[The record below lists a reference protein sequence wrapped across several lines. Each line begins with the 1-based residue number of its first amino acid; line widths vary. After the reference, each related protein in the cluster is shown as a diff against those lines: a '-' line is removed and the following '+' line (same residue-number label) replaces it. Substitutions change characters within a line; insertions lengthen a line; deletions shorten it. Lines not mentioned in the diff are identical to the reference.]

1 MVTSNHNKVC
11 VSVSLM
17 RFKFSCK
24 ETDGGI
30 GFEAKGCGLGYR
42 YDGRTL
48 TLDVLHLCMR
58 RPLLLLDLGP
68 VFPRNP
74 LLYAEFLEKAAQIN
88 ALLYSSNQTLNL
100 SETIHIEKLAPVVA
114 QLSKTAELA
123 HDVEMKNF
131 ARFAASLSAIHELH
145 ACRLEQQDRVN
156 ASEARYRLILKTPSG
171 TEIRA
176 TGPTARAS
184 ISKIAELMLRDVI
197 ALEFSAQSGQN
208 AQNLIAL
215 STRLSTIAR
224 LLDMNF
230 DPYDKILISKKKEE
244 KSRSGKS
251 LY

>member
-1 MVTSNHNKVC
+1 
-11 VSVSLM
+11 M
-17 RFKFSCK
+17 RFEFSCK

-100 SETIHIEKLAPVVA
+100 CETIHVEKLVPVIW
-114 QLSKTAELA
+114 QLAKTAELA
-123 HDVEMKNF
+123 HDVELKNYKAF
-131 ARFAASLSAIHELH
+131 SESVGTIHEVQTF
-145 ACRLEQQDRVN
+145 RLDYEESRYGRDN
-156 ASEARYRLILKTPSG
+156 PYRLTLKTHSG

-176 TGPTARAS
+176 SGSTARAA
-184 ISKIAELMLRDVI
+184 ISKIAELTLRDVI
-197 ALEFSAQSGQN
+197 ALEFSLQSGEN
-208 AQNLIAL
+208 AQKLIAL
-215 STRLSTIAR
+215 SARLSTVAR

-230 DPYDKILISKKKEE
+230 DPSDKLLISKKKDE
-244 KSRSGKS
+244 KARSGKS

>member
-1 MVTSNHNKVC
+1 
-11 VSVSLM
+11 M
-17 RFKFSCK
+17 RFEFSCK

-100 SETIHIEKLAPVVA
+100 CETIHVEKLVPVIW
-114 QLSKTAELA
+114 QLAKTAELA
-123 HDVEMKNF
+123 HDVELKNYKAF
-131 ARFAASLSAIHELH
+131 SESVGTIHEVQTF
-145 ACRLEQQDRVN
+145 RLDYEESRYGRDN
-156 ASEARYRLILKTPSG
+156 PYRLTLKTHSG

-176 TGPTARAS
+176 SGAIALLHNGENEEDKNYEVIRARPRGQERPWMHNWTRNQTADRKAGAGTAAPTA
-184 ISKIAELMLRDVI
+184 LPDVTPRTDDV
-197 ALEFSAQSGQN
+197 AVE
-208 AQNLIAL
+208 
-215 STRLSTIAR
+215 
-224 LLDMNF
+224 
-230 DPYDKILISKKKEE
+230 DP
-244 KSRSGKS
+244 
-251 LY
+251 